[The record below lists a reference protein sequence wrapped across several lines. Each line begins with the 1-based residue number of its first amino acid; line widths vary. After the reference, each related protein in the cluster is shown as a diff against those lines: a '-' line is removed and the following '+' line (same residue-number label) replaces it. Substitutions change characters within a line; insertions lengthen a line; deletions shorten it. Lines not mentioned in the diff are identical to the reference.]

1 MRAPSPTTLPAPV
14 LSTEG
19 SDRGEP
25 AVHWIFPSIEG
36 QVTLLPPGAIT
47 LGRDPDNN
55 VELAG
60 LQTSRRHAS
69 IERRGAA
76 LSVRDLKSR
85 NGIFVN
91 GTRMPESPLC
101 VGDLLRIGG
110 WLGVVRM
117 VAPAQVPAV
126 GFREVIPSY
135 FVGSVLGSVLE
146 PVERVATTDL
156 PVVVQG
162 ETGTGKE
169 GVAQALH
176 RWSRRS
182 GALVAIN
189 CGALPEHLAE
199 GELFGYRKGAFTGAD
214 RANPGHLRAA
224 DQGTLFLDEIADLPL
239 AIQIKLLRALEQR
252 EVVPLGESH
261 PVPVDVRIVAAA
273 QSSLRQQMEQGRLR
287 PDLYA
292 RLEGLT
298 VVLPPLRERR
308 IELPF
313 LFSRMLE
320 KQAKKSSTPTLDP
333 ATVEALCLYDWPFN
347 LRELDRVAR
356 QLWALHGSKPSW
368 LSEHLPERFRQSPS
382 GDVPKSAAP
391 AKRRPIGRKD
401 VGLDDLRVALRSTQ
415 GNVSHAVELL
425 GISRAKAYRLMET
438 GEREPKGGSKAADR
452 PESDRSR

>member
-1 MRAPSPTTLPAPV
+1 
-14 LSTEG
+14 
-19 SDRGEP
+19 
-25 AVHWIFPSIEG
+25 VHWIFPTVDG

-47 LGRDPDNN
+47 LGRDPDND

-60 LQTSRRHAS
+60 LQTSRQHAR
-69 IERRGAA
+69 IERRGAG

-85 NGIFVN
+85 NGVFVN
-91 GTRMPESPLC
+91 GIRMPESPLC
-101 VGDLLRIGG
+101 VGDLLRVGG

-117 VAPAQVPAV
+117 VAPAQAPTV
-126 GFREVIPSY
+126 GFREIYPSY
-135 FVGSVLGSVLE
+135 FVGPVLGSILDA
-146 PVERVATTDL
+146 VERVATTDL

-182 GALVAIN
+182 GPLVAIN

-224 DQGTLFLDEIADLPL
+224 DQGTLFLDEIAELPL
-239 AIQIKLLRALEQR
+239 PIQVKLLRALEQR

-273 QSSLRQQMEQGRLR
+273 QSPLRQQMEQGRLR

-292 RLEGLT
+292 RLDGLT

-313 LFSRMLE
+313 LFSRMLG
-320 KQAKKSSTPTLDP
+320 KQAKTSSTRTLDP

-347 LRELDRVAR
+347 LRELDRVAK
-356 QLWALHGSKPSW
+356 QLWVLYGDRPS
-368 LSEHLPERFRQSPS
+368 LLREHLPERFGQAP
-382 GDVPKSAAP
+382 GGEAPKSAAP
-391 AKRRPIGRKD
+391 AKRRPTGRKD

-415 GNVSHAVELL
+415 GNASHAAEQL
-425 GISRAKAYRLMET
+425 GISRAKAYRLMEKGDIVPQDVERAGAAACGP
-438 GEREPKGGSKAADR
+438 GESK
-452 PESDRSR
+452 